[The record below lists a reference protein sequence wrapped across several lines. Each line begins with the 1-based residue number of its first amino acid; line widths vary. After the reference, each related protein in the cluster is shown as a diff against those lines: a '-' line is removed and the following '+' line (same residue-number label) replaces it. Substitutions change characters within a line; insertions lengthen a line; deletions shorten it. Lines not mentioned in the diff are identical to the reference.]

1 MGGGIS
7 ISLHIPLAE
16 GKSASEIEDLFAE
29 RTRAVVIDGRGL
41 SLRDDYDPQ
50 VSYGKDAFSKYVL
63 SHYQTID
70 FVRFIPLLDRIRDAV
85 AETQAAE
92 QEPEGV

>member
-1 MGGGIS
+1 M
-7 ISLHIPLAE
+7 LR
-16 GKSASEIEDLFAE
+16 E
-29 RTRAVVIDGRGL
+29 RARWSSTDGA

>member
-1 MGGGIS
+1 MTMRSTTKRGRSASYFILLGWGRR
-7 ISLHIPLAE
+7 
-16 GKSASEIEDLFAE
+16 GKS
-29 RTRAVVIDGRGL
+29 
-41 SLRDDYDPQ
+41 
-50 VSYGKDAFSKYVL
+50 AFSKYVL